1 MKFFSLIL
9 LVLCFAACKDDK
21 PRNYKDPVKVVSN
34 PSIRPIEILFNET
47 EFQNDTLQ
55 ILLNEV
61 GLCDN
66 PNKPE
71 AVDNPPCSPRFFKV
85 MPFTKKEKVHNAFV
99 VLIKALVGNFPVRR
113 LYVYQREDKRLI
125 CVNQFLAN
133 LIEFRDSPS
142 GYDDLVMV
150 FLEEYKGTDYRY
162 TCVYKWNGK
171 KYIYNSC
178 EEIDHAKIKLA
189 SKDSMSVEVKKIID
203 RLGMAN

>member
-55 ILLNEV
+55 ILLKEV

-85 MPFTKKEKVHNAFV
+85 MPFTKKEEVHNAFV
-99 VLIKALVGNFPVRR
+99 VF
-113 LYVYQREDKRLI
+113 E
-125 CVNQFLAN
+125 N
-133 LIEFRDSPS
+133 L
-142 GYDDLVMV
+142 
-150 FLEEYKGTDYRY
+150 
-162 TCVYKWNGK
+162 
-171 KYIYNSC
+171 
-178 EEIDHAKIKLA
+178 
-189 SKDSMSVEVKKIID
+189 
-203 RLGMAN
+203 